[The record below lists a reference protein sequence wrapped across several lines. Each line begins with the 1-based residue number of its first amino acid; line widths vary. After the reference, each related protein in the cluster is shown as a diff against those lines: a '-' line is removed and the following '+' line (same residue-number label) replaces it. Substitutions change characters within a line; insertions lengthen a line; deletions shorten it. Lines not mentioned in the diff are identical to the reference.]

1 MTRKSILF
9 LFLFVSLAFAPL
21 LLAQNLPP
29 NPCNLQ
35 MSMSC
40 ASGTCTATTTNFG
53 AVTCSGTTG
62 LAFIGT
68 SSTSGVT
75 FSNFTNNLGIGNTE
89 CFSNTTPAG
98 AGATAFEE
106 CIGTSSLAAGAS
118 FTMSI
123 NVQGTN
129 VQVIGVAEILD
140 DTSGQLNGFAY
151 AISGAAGLSCVPT
164 ASVPAQTQSGVDYNV
179 TWTPVS
185 DPTASFIIDE
195 STTADF
201 SAITSSQTING
212 FSATFKHDA
221 SAATTYY
228 YRVRATSCGGSPG
241 TNSPTVSIVI
251 QPPLSVSASSGHAD
265 VSVPL
270 GATEPVHFSVSAN
283 ATAGTPFTATTDQPF
298 FSVSPANG
306 TVPSNGTLNL
316 DVTVNTAGLPAGT
329 NSGNVDVTSS
339 SGSSLA
345 HLKASANVSV
355 PFTSGG
361 KTLPPSNALVIPVV
375 THVTGASAPFQS
387 DVRITNATG
396 ASVTYQLTFTP
407 ANSDGTT
414 NGKIATITLASG
426 QTFAVD
432 DILKTQFGYGAG
444 GSNDAAASGALEIRP
459 LNSASPLTFA
469 SSRTYATTSTGTYG
483 QFIPAVPFSQFASF
497 ANLIPIGGTPPTK
510 PPVLS
515 MQQISQ
521 SARFHTNLGLVEGS
535 GTPASGNIRI
545 FDDSGNLLKTV
556 PFSLAPGEQ
565 KQFGNFLSANG
576 IATLDD
582 GRIEVEVDSSSGGSV
597 MTYASV
603 LDNLTADP
611 LAVSPVQTAQ
621 ISGTKYVVP
630 GIAELQG
637 ISNFHSDLRLFNGG
651 GSTVTAHATF
661 YPQGGG
667 TPVPAGD
674 ITLAPGQTKAYDNIL
689 PSLFNVT
696 NGGGSVV
703 FTTDTPSSLV
713 ATARTYTLASSG
725 GTYGQFIP
733 GVSSGQA
740 TGVGGRPLQILQLE
754 ESKDFRSNIGLA
766 EVTGNPAHVKLS
778 LVTPDSKVAAID
790 QIDLPPF
797 GFLQR
802 GSFIANIYPGH
813 SVYNARV
820 IVEVTSGTGKV
831 AAYGSVIDNHSQD
844 ATYVPAQ

>member
-1 MTRKSILF
+1 VTRTSILSIF
-9 LFLFVSLAFAPL
+9 LSFALAPL
-21 LLAQNLPP
+21 YAQNLPQ
-29 NPCNLQ
+29 NSCNLQ
-35 MSMSC
+35 MTMTCDSTS
-40 ASGTCTATTTNFG
+40 CTATTTNFG
-53 AVTCSGTTG
+53 SVTCGGTAVAGFVAYST
-62 LAFIGT
+62 T
-68 SSTSGVT
+68 SVPTL
-75 FSNFTNNLGIGNTE
+75 SNFTNGLVGNGQ
-89 CFSNTTPAG
+89 CFDY
-98 AGATAFEE
+98 TAPPSPNG
-106 CIGTSSLAAGAS
+106 GTSYVECYGPGSLAPGAS
-118 FTMSI
+118 FTQSVG
-123 NVQGTN
+123 VQSSGQRTL
-129 VQVIGVAEILD
+129 IGFTEIID
-140 DTSGQLNGFAY
+140 DTNPNLFGFAY
-151 AISGAAGLSCVPT
+151 SINGASGPTCVPT

-185 DPTASFIIDE
+185 DPGASFIIDE

-201 SAITSSQTING
+201 SAITSTQTING
-212 FSATFKHDA
+212 FSATFKHDV

-228 YRVRATSCGGSPG
+228 YRVRTTTCGGSPG
-241 TNSPTVSIVI
+241 ANSATVAIVI
-251 QPPLSVSASSGHAD
+251 QPPLSVSADTGHAD

-270 GATEPVHFSVSAN
+270 GATVPVHFSISAH
-283 ATAGTPFTATTDQPF
+283 ATAGTPFTATSDQPF

-306 TVPSNGTLNL
+306 TIPSNGNLNL
-316 DVTVNTAGLPAGT
+316 DVTVNTSGLPAGT
-329 NSGNVDVTSS
+329 NSGNIDVTSS
-339 SGSSLA
+339 SSGASLA

-361 KTLPPSNALVIPVV
+361 KTLPPSNALIIPVV

-459 LNSASPLTFA
+459 LNSSSPLTFA
-469 SSRTYATTSTGTYG
+469 SSRTYATTSSGTYG
-483 QFIPAVPFSQFASF
+483 QFIPAIPFSQFATF
-497 ANLIPIGGTPPTK
+497 ANLIPIGGTPPSK

-515 MQQISQ
+515 MQQVAQ

-535 GTPASGNIRI
+535 GTAASGNIRI
-545 FDDSGNLLKTV
+545 LDDSGNLLKTV

-565 KQFGNFLSANG
+565 KQLGNFLAANG
-576 IATLDD
+576 ISTLDD
-582 GRIEVEVDSSSGGSV
+582 GRIEVEVDSQSGGSV

-603 LDNLTADP
+603 LDNQTADP
-611 LAVSPVQTAQ
+611 LAVSPVQTTQ
-621 ISGTKYVVP
+621 VSGTKYVVP

-667 TPVPAGD
+667 TPVSAGD
-674 ITLAPGQTKAYDNIL
+674 ITLAPGQTKAFDNIL

-696 NGGGSVV
+696 AGGGSVV

-713 ATARTYTLASSG
+713 ATARTYTLATGG

-733 GVSSGQA
+733 GVSVDQA
-740 TGVGGRPLQILQLE
+740 TAVGARPLQILQLE

-778 LVTPDSKVAAID
+778 LVTPDSKVAAVD

-802 GSFIANIYPGH
+802 GSFIANVYPGH